1 MLYNKLGREGAE
13 GWGDETV
20 WAKKTMLVV
29 KKKGRE
35 EEEEE
40 MKSDREDGDGGM
52 KVAASSYLCSESSRV
67 APETD
72 RGLTYKNASLHQQI
86 MTALKPDTKK
96 KQHADQKH
104 SAAALTAT
112 CLAP

>member
-1 MLYNKLGREGAE
+1 
-13 GWGDETV
+13 
-20 WAKKTMLVV
+20 MLVV
-29 KKKGRE
+29 EKKGRE

-96 KQHADQKH
+96 TTRGSKH